1 VRAHVFLCLLAYYLQ
16 WHLRRALAPLLFDD
30 HDPAAAAGGRASPVA
45 KAARS
50 PAASRKLT
58 TRRSDDGL
66 PVHSWRSL
74 VQDLATLTRNTVRF
88 GDTPPVTMLATPTA
102 LQHAIFERLGL
113 ALVP

>member
-1 VRAHVFLCLLAYYLQ
+1 
-16 WHLRRALAPLLFDD
+16 
-30 HDPAAAAGGRASPVA
+30 
-45 KAARS
+45 
-50 PAASRKLT
+50 
-58 TRRSDDGL
+58 
-66 PVHSWRSL
+66 VHSWRSL